1 MTSVISGPVGHV
13 ICDDRNLIV
22 ALNEEANRLLGY
34 SELELRGKPLIAIL
48 SKGANAFFQMQVW
61 SALAQHQRIEEA
73 YVSLACKGGALLPV
87 LLNAQ
92 RVAGEGGFQNHLV
105 FFPMRRR
112 QLFERELLEFQ
123 AAAEKAKEAENEAL
137 VRIQGMQ
144 LKLALQERLA
154 TVGTLVAGVMH
165 ELNNPLLYVGSNL
178 ELMEEELAAASID
191 SVALREMLKD
201 AREGVSQ
208 IGGLVRGLRNYART
222 DGRAVAPVELCHVV
236 AAAIRMTAHS
246 VKRRAATRVEFEAPS
261 ALVLGD
267 ETRLTQVIVNL
278 LLNASQAFDR
288 ADPDQNDIRVH
299 VQRDGASYAVVR
311 VTDNGPG
318 IPPELQSRIFEPFFT
333 TKPIGEGTG
342 LGLAICADTI
352 QSMGG
357 QLELESTPGKGA
369 CFRVKLPLMAGAPVG
384 DSFNGNGAAQSSP
397 LR

>member
-1 MTSVISGPVGHV
+1 MISGPVGHV

-61 SALAQHQRIEEA
+61 PALAQHQRIEEA

-123 AAAEKAKEAENEAL
+123 AAAEKAKEAENAAL

-191 SVALREMLKD
+191 SAALREMLKD
-201 AREGVSQ
+201 AREGVAQ
-208 IGGLVRGLRNYART
+208 ISGLVRGLRNYART

-278 LLNASQAFDR
+278 LLNASQAFER
-288 ADPDQNDIRVH
+288 PDPDQNHIRVH
-299 VQRDGASYAVVR
+299 VQRDDASYAIVR

-333 TKPIGEGTG
+333 TKPVGEGTG

-384 DSFNGNGAAQSSP
+384 DSLNGNGAAQSSP
-397 LR
+397 LG